1 MKGNNG
7 QLVDEERL
15 RDMIFRKCFYRFR
28 YEETL
33 RKISLEFKT
42 EHVMR
47 DLMIYANTNGI
58 DPEYM
63 QRIIQQTITHP
74 LHDFNLNSVQALP
87 LSRMQPYDVVT
98 VYHNDGQYI
107 KMVCLIN
114 TSFRNKF
121 AFIVQEDSTGSLSFG
136 DGLKLLHYELSVNSS
151 LDAAVIRENSFFP
164 SNRHILHVE
173 RIESLNIYHPINL
186 PSKLTEND
194 IVYSSNNEIYAW
206 SVKGTSSFFF
216 TQDSLTNDPRA
227 MFVLNLVDKTFY
239 INPKC
244 NKSLYTDGRN
254 NYMQTLSLICDYS
267 KATDESQRFSTVVPG
282 TIKLFNV
289 NKHEYALKVVH
300 KAHVLV

>member
-1 MKGNNG
+1 MKENRG
-7 QLVDEERL
+7 LLIDEERL
-15 RDMIFRKCFYRFR
+15 RDMVFRKCFYRFR

-42 EHVMR
+42 EHVMH
-47 DLMIYANTNGI
+47 DLMAYANTNGI
-58 DPEYM
+58 DHEYM
-63 QRIIQQTITHP
+63 QRIIQQTIAHSLYN
-74 LHDFNLNSVQALP
+74 LHLNAVQTLP

-98 VYHNDGQYI
+98 VYHNDGQYL

-121 AFIVQEDSTGSLSFG
+121 SFIVQEDSTGTLLFG
-136 DGLKLLHYELSVNSS
+136 DGLKLLNYELSVNSS
-151 LDAAVIRENSFFP
+151 LDAVVIRENSFYP
-164 SNRHILHVE
+164 SDRHILHVE
-173 RIESLNIYHPINL
+173 KIERINLHHPINL
-186 PSKLTEND
+186 PSKQSEND
-194 IVYSSNNEIYAW
+194 IVYSGNNEIFAW

-216 TQDSLTNDPRA
+216 TQDSLTNDPQA
-227 MFVLNLVDKTFY
+227 MFVLNLVDKTFH

-244 NKSLYTDGRN
+244 NKSLYNDGSN
-254 NYMQTLSLICDYS
+254 NYMQTLSSICDYS
-267 KATDESQRFSTVVPG
+267 KAIDESQRFSTVVPG